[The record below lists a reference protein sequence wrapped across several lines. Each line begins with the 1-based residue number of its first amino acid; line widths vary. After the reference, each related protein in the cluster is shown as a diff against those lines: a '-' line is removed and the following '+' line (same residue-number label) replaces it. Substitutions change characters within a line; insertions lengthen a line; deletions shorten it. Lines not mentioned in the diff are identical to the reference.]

1 MEVIDGLLR
10 IKRIRENSR
19 EADMRRAKQQ
29 FELAAEALRRASE
42 LQEQRDRERS
52 DRERSLYHD
61 VCTRI
66 VIVRDL
72 DDLRYEVDVMKDA
85 AKADAQAVVDAR
97 TQRLAR
103 RQAFDESAGA
113 WRLAAR
119 ATQKFEDLSAQERE
133 ATARHAEWMADLEL
147 EEHPSRSVL
156 AEAMEESTQ
165 EA

>member
-1 MEVIDGLLR
+1 MEVINGLLR

-19 EADMRRAKQQ
+19 EGDMRRAKQQ

-42 LQEQRDRERS
+42 LQEQRDRERAN
-52 DRERSLYHD
+52 RERSLYDD
-61 VCTRI
+61 VCARV

-97 TQRLAR
+97 TQRVAR
-103 RQAFDESAGA
+103 RLSFDEAAAA

-133 ATARHAEWMADLEL
+133 AIAQHAEFMADLEL

-156 AEAMEESTQ
+156 AQAMEETAE

>member
-1 MEVIDGLLR
+1 MEVINGLLR
-10 IKRIRENSR
+10 IKRIRESSR

-42 LQEQRDRERS
+42 LQEHRDRERAE
-52 DRERSLYHD
+52 RERSLYHE

-72 DDLRYEVDVMKDA
+72 DDLRYEVDIMKDA

-103 RQAFDESAGA
+103 RQSFDEAAGA

-133 ATARHAEWMADLEL
+133 AAAKHAEWMADLEL
-147 EEHPSRSVL
+147 EEHPNRSVL
-156 AEAMEESTQ
+156 AQAMEESTE